1 MYKQALQRHNVNW
14 IGLRLNPPLLL
25 RMLEGKNEEEERKQ
39 WEETERKVG
48 LYAQVEETTTEA
60 WDAREATRAMKDM
73 YIDWVAQRMSNTF
86 SGGAGDDE
94 PHDWVTIWTLI
105 DLLSYSNHIFS

>member
-1 MYKQALQRHNVNW
+1 
-14 IGLRLNPPLLL
+14 
-25 RMLEGKNEEEERKQ
+25 MLEGKNEEEERKQ

-73 YIDWVAQRMSNTF
+73 YID
-86 SGGAGDDE
+86 
-94 PHDWVTIWTLI
+94 
-105 DLLSYSNHIFS
+105 